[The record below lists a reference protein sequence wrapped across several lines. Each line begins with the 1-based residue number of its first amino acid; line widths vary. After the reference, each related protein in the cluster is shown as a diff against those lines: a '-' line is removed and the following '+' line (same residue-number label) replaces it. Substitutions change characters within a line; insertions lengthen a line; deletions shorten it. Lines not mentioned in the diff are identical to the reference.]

1 MVAAKASLTVIY
13 PAELPDFRVEAWEFS
28 DNHWEML
35 ATRDNIKLV
44 TSATTYD
51 QAMKALISEYNH
63 YDGWPL
69 SPKRLDPPDPP
80 RVPPDFAHWP
90 IGPGRSDQHSTV
102 APAAWRGLK
111 QEKPKLTTQPN
122 PFELSPLQDM
132 DKLVAEA
139 KAERAEMM
147 QVCFRKAWRWL
158 REWWLGLVLFV
169 LIVGVLA
176 AFHGE
181 WSAKVWVETIR

>member
-69 SPKRLDPPDPP
+69 
-80 RVPPDFAHWP
+80 
-90 IGPGRSDQHSTV
+90 GRKQSNNPASV
-102 APAAWRGLK
+102 APAAWRGLR
-111 QEKPKLTTQPN
+111 QEELKLAAQPSS
-122 PFELSPLQDM
+122 FELSPLQDM

-158 REWWLGLVLFV
+158 REWWLGLVIFV
-169 LIVGVLA
+169 LIVGTLA
-176 AFHGE
+176 VFHGE
-181 WSAKVWVETIR
+181 WSTKVWVETIR

>member
-28 DNHWEML
+28 DTHWEMI
-35 ATRDNIKLV
+35 ATRDDTKLV
-44 TSATTYD
+44 ACGTTYD
-51 QAMKALISEYNH
+51 KAMKSLIAEYNH

-69 SPKRLDPPDPP
+69 CPSRLDPPL
-80 RVPPDFAHWP
+80 RVPPDFAYWP
-90 IGPGRSDQHSTV
+90 IWPGRLDPHRG

-111 QEKPKLTTQPN
+111 QEKQKLTTQPN
-122 PFELSPLQDM
+122 QFELIPLHEM

-139 KAERAEMM
+139 KAERAKMM
-147 QVCFRKAWRWL
+147 QDYFRKAGRWL
-158 REWWLGLVLFV
+158 RGWWLGLVLFV
-169 LIVGVLA
+169 LIVGTLA
-176 AFHGE
+176 AFHGH